1 MLEVIYQ
8 KNLVVK
14 DFTIKDQDTLT
25 CVERV

>member
-1 MLEVIYQ
+1 MLKVIYE

-14 DFTIKDQDTLT
+14 GFTIKDQDTLT